1 VQRVAVRCSVLQCV
15 AVYCNVLQCVAVGL
29 VRTLV
34 CVYGMTPEERQK
46 ERDTQTE
53 EKTDAKINR
62 SCSGDPF
69 KEKEREREKVRA
81 RERQI

>member
-1 VQRVAVRCSVLQCV
+1 
-15 AVYCNVLQCVAVGL
+15 
-29 VRTLV
+29 
-34 CVYGMTPEERQK
+34 MTPEERQK